1 MRKDWLTECVPQDEG
16 EVVILL
22 AFFGELEEG
31 SLSSL
36 RVQEVY
42 DEVIDVV
49 LVVGDGQA
57 RAQSVGKSMAVVDEL
72 RD

>member
-31 SLSSL
+31 SFSSL

-42 DEVIDVV
+42 DEVVDVV
-49 LVVGDGQA
+49 LIVGDG
-57 RAQSVGKSMAVVDEL
+57 
-72 RD
+72 